1 MNTKTLLTITVATLF
16 VAGCA
21 QWPRDGDKVRPTAA
35 DPRIKCEASHSV
47 CHITVRVRNC
57 RVEVDPDWKRV
68 AFRPGGVR
76 MLWTLRDSKGVTFAR
91 NGIMFERPYDDRKGA
106 VFTPDRGEV
115 ASDMF
120 AMHNSTA
127 VGKYKYTVNVID
139 NGKRCEPHDP
149 SVVNQM

>member
-1 MNTKTLLTITVATLF
+1 VKTKTLLAVSLATLLA
-16 VAGCA
+16 AGCTHR
-21 QWPRDGDKVRPTAA
+21 PRPDDKGGPGAA
-35 DPRIKCEASHSV
+35 APGIKCEATHTV
-47 CHITVRVRNC
+47 CHIAVRVRDC

-68 AFRPGGVR
+68 ASRPGGVR
-76 MLWTLRDSKGVTFAR
+76 MLWTLRGSKGVTFAR

-115 ASDMF
+115 APDMF

-139 NGKRCEPHDP
+139 NGRTCKPLDP
-149 SVVNQM
+149 GVVNEM